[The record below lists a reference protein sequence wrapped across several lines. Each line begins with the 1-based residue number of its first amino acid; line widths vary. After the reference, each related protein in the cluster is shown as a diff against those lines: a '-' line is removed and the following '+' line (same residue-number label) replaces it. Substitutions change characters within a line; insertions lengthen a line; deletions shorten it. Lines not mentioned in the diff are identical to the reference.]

1 MVSSQRVRCTTSH
14 MHNQCRETYS
24 NPHHMH
30 IIYHVK
36 MHTHTHT
43 HTHARTH
50 SLYCIVL
57 DRVGR
62 VTGRL
67 PKELADEVVGSVLE
81 LCRPME
87 SDGAWH
93 GGEWC
98 CLCC

>member
-1 MVSSQRVRCTTSH
+1 MYHISHALPMQRDVLKPS
-14 MHNQCRETYS
+14 
-24 NPHHMH
+24 PHAHH
-30 IIYHVK
+30 LPCEDA
-36 MHTHTHT
+36 HTHTHT
-43 HTHARTH
+43 HTHTL